1 MLRHHLIVLRVVRS
15 LDLLDEQIDQVEQ
28 VDLVPLLVCG
38 VIQIDVDLEVGL
50 LEDKLDEHALLLHVL
65 LVQLLQL

>member
-15 LDLLDEQIDQVEQ
+15 LDLLDEQIDQVQQ

-50 LEDKLDEHALLLHVL
+50 LEDELDEHALLLHVL